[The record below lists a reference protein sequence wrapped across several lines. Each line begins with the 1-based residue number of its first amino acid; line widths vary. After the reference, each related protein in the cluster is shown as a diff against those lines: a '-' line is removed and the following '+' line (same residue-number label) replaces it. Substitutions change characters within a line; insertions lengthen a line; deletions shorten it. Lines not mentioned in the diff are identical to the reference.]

1 MEKILH
7 RYNPWWEEEF
17 KLAKF
22 FERETIFKNLKDNLK
37 TRQIVILTGLRRVG
51 KTTMMKQMI
60 GHLIDVQ
67 GINPKLIL
75 YVSLDDYLLSKNTIL
90 EIIEEYRK
98 INRLSFSEKVY
109 LFLDEVTFQKDF
121 ELQLK
126 NIYDQQNAKVFVS
139 SSSASILKSKKAF
152 LTGRNVVLEILPLDF
167 EEYLSFKKIKV
178 KKSDKHLLEGY
189 FEDFM
194 QTGGMPEYVLTGNI
208 EYLKE
213 LIDDIIQK
221 DIAAFHN
228 VKDVQV
234 LKDFFLLLMER
245 SGKICSINKIAKI
258 LNISPDSGKRYLQ
271 MFADSYLIFLVSRSG
286 KTNERL
292 LSAKKIYAAD
302 LGMRVYFTGF
312 RDKGSLF
319 ENYVYLKIRKLN
331 PSYVYQD
338 GNEIDFLTENKTLI
352 EVKYNAQMGES
363 QKELFDKLEVKEKIS
378 IENIFDLEKINNL
391 ERRDKKD

>member
-1 MEKILH
+1 MEQILY
-7 RYNPWWEEEF
+7 RYNPWWEEEYLPASF
-17 KLAKF
+17 LQRKH
-22 FERETIFKNLKDNLK
+22 IFGKLKDTLE
-37 TRQIVILTGLRRVG
+37 TRQVVILTGLRRVG
-51 KTTMMKQMI
+51 KTTLMKQLI
-60 GHLIDVQ
+60 NHLIDEQ
-67 GINPKLIL
+67 GIDPKLVF
-75 YVSLDDYLLSKNTIL
+75 YVSLDDYLLTGSTII

-98 INRLSFSEKVY
+98 INRVSFSEKVY
-109 LFLDEVTFQKDF
+109 LFLDEVTHQKDF

-126 NIYDQQNAKVFVS
+126 NIYDQQNAKVYVS

-152 LTGRNVVLEILPLDF
+152 LTGRNVVMEVLPLDF
-167 EEYLSFKKIKV
+167 EEYLNFKGIKI
-178 KKSDKHLLEGY
+178 KKSDKQLLEKY

-194 QTGGMPEYVLTGNI
+194 QTGGMPEYVLTGDV

-213 LIDDIIQK
+213 LIDDVIQK
-221 DIAAFHN
+221 DIAAFYG
-228 VKDVQV
+228 VKDVQI

-258 LNISPDSGKRYLQ
+258 LDISPDSARRYLQ
-271 MFADSYLIFLVSRSG
+271 MFADAYLIFLVPRFG

-319 ENYVYLKIRKLN
+319 ENYVYLKIKKCS

-338 GNEIDFLTENKTLI
+338 GFEIDFLTQGKTLI
-352 EVKYNAQMGES
+352 EFKYNAQMGEK
-363 QKELFDKLEVKEKIS
+363 QKELFDKIEVKKKIV
-378 IENIFDLEKINNL
+378 IENIFDLEKIDKL
-391 ERRDKKD
+391 EK